1 MRSGLIVIGV
11 LSLVL
16 ASCATIPTPQEAN
29 DAVLTLRK
37 YESWAWALG
46 IALIWADLLLPV
58 PQTAVI
64 AALGII
70 YGTLLGGLLGSLG
83 LITSGLLGYGL
94 MFTSARHL
102 VQRFTGPK

>member
-1 MRSGLIVIGV
+1 MHLEAKVRAGLIAIGV
-11 LSLVL
+11 LTLVL

-29 DAVLTLRK
+29 DAVLVLRN

-46 IALIWADLLLPV
+46 IALIWADLVLPI

-70 YGTLLGGLLGSLG
+70 YGSLIGGLLGSLG
-83 LITSGLLGYGL
+83 LITGA
-94 MFTSARHL
+94 FSA
-102 VQRFTGPK
+102 TA